1 MSRVAGHPGVVG
13 LRAVFEDD
21 KEVHLVMDLCEGG
34 ELFDEVVRLG
44 RLSERDAALI
54 FRQLASGVAFCHSR
68 GVLHRD
74 LKPENILLHRSAPSG
89 AVPAS
94 PAADSALAAPQSLES
109 RGLTAK
115 LADFGLSIALDNGR
129 MGYGTA
135 GSPFYMAPEVLT
147 GEYEY
152 AADVWSLGVIL
163 YIMLCGRPPFWGKTD
178 AAVYDAILR
187 GKLDFSGPAWAGS
200 SVEARSLIRCMLQSD
215 PRRRP
220 TAVKVLSHPWV
231 LLHLYGIRAVKQS
244 VVDSNADRRGEL
256 DDRAGSAAAEAPI
269 VTVVEV
275 GGDGGGGR
283 GGGLDAAAGN
293 ARRVSG
299 DGGSAEAEVG
309 GNAEGRDC
317 GRAEQ
322 NDGGG
327 GAAASADPPHRVRFM
342 QLQKFLRSCDESDY
356 SALTTCIPPFPRPSS
371 RSPILPPPPP
381 IPAPRFP
388 VSPSPFPFPISPSPL
403 SSSLHRFCP
412 SPQLFHVGKLV
423 KSQPRF
429 CPSLLAMS
437 AWDRSQFAAHSEK
450 RALQLG
456 AEEGG
461 GREWVGQFAA
471 HMDKR
476 ALQLGA
482 GGGREWAGQFAA
494 RTENRA
500 VQLGVR
506 SGGEWWCVG
515 EIVSWAGHH
524 LDGEGKKRA
533 LKMGAEEV

>member
-1 MSRVAGHPGVVG
+1 MILPLLPEVFNHCIQSGPKQFPSLPRRAPSEQGLTVPCLSKKLTTGLAVPAQRSQTLRAHSKRKAESTDASATEGPSAKHSCPSRLSTSSANFSVFDIPTGHLLDHFTLEPTVLGAGQYGTVRQCADRLTGQRFACKTIQKSRLVTDAARTEVRREVALMSRVAGHPGVVG

-187 GKLDFSGPAWAGS
+187 GKLDFSGPAWAGV

-244 VVDSNADRRGEL
+244 VV
-256 DDRAGSAAAEAPI
+256 GS
-269 VTVVEV
+269 
-275 GGDGGGGR
+275 
-283 GGGLDAAAGN
+283 
-293 ARRVSG
+293 
-299 DGGSAEAEVG
+299 EAESNKNHVAVS
-309 GNAEGRDC
+309 N
-317 GRAEQ
+317 
-322 NDGGG
+322 
-327 GAAASADPPHRVRFM
+327 GAAAS
-342 QLQKFLRSCDESDY
+342 
-356 SALTTCIPPFPRPSS
+356 
-371 RSPILPPPPP
+371 
-381 IPAPRFP
+381 PAA
-388 VSPSPFPFPISPSPL
+388 
-403 SSSLHRFCP
+403 
-412 SPQLFHVGKLV
+412 VG
-423 KSQPRF
+423 
-429 CPSLLAMS
+429 
-437 AWDRSQFAAHSEK
+437 AAAQ
-450 RALQLG
+450 RA
-456 AEEGG
+456 
-461 GREWVGQFAA
+461 AA
-471 HMDKR
+471 
-476 ALQLGA
+476 
-482 GGGREWAGQFAA
+482 
-494 RTENRA
+494 
-500 VQLGVR
+500 
-506 SGGEWWCVG
+506 C
-515 EIVSWAGHH
+515 
-524 LDGEGKKRA
+524 
-533 LKMGAEEV
+533 

>member
-1 MSRVAGHPGVVG
+1 MSRVASHPAVVG

-94 PAADSALAAPQSLES
+94 SAADPALAAPQSLES

-135 GSPFYMAPEVLT
+135 GSPFYMSPEVLT

-187 GKLDFSGPAWAGS
+187 GKLDFSGPAWAGV

-231 LLHLYGIRAVKQS
+231 LLHLYGIRSAIRKMRVANVTATSSQS
-244 VVDSNADRRGEL
+244 RDSNADRRGEL
-256 DDRAGSAAAEAPI
+256 DDRGGSAACAADELGR
-269 VTVVEV
+269 EGV
-275 GGDGGGGR
+275 GGG

-293 ARRVSG
+293 ARSG
-299 DGGSAEAEVG
+299 GGDRGSAEAEVG
-309 GNAEGRDC
+309 GNAVGRDC

-327 GAAASADPPHRVRFM
+327 GAAAPADPPHRVRFM

-356 SALTTCIPPFPRPSS
+356 SALTTCIPPFLDPLS
-371 RSPILPPPPP
+371 RSPIPPPPV
-381 IPAPRFP
+381 PAPRFP
-388 VSPSPFPFPISPSPL
+388 VSPFPFPIFPAPL
-403 SSSLHRFCP
+403 SSSLYRFCP
-412 SPQLFHVGKLV
+412 CS
-423 KSQPRF
+423 
-429 CPSLLAMS
+429 
-437 AWDRSQFAAHSEK
+437 
-450 RALQLG
+450 
-456 AEEGG
+456 
-461 GREWVGQFAA
+461 
-471 HMDKR
+471 
-476 ALQLGA
+476 
-482 GGGREWAGQFAA
+482 
-494 RTENRA
+494 
-500 VQLGVR
+500 
-506 SGGEWWCVG
+506 
-515 EIVSWAGHH
+515 
-524 LDGEGKKRA
+524 
-533 LKMGAEEV
+533 

>member
-187 GKLDFSGPAWAGS
+187 GKLDFSGPAWAGV

-231 LLHLYGIRAVKQS
+231 LLHL
-244 VVDSNADRRGEL
+244 
-256 DDRAGSAAAEAPI
+256 AAA
-269 VTVVEV
+269 VS
-275 GGDGGGGR
+275 R
-283 GGGLDAAAGN
+283 WQ
-293 ARRVSG
+293 AR
-299 DGGSAEAEVG
+299 EI
-309 GNAEGRDC
+309 
-317 GRAEQ
+317 
-322 NDGGG
+322 
-327 GAAASADPPHRVRFM
+327 AAS
-342 QLQKFLRSCDESDY
+342 S
-356 SALTTCIPPFPRPSS
+356 PPFSHSFPAP
-371 RSPILPPPPP
+371 PLPPPP
-381 IPAPRFP
+381 FP
-388 VSPSPFPFPISPSPL
+388 PPHFPPSHSPPFPPPPAALLSMSAWDRNLFVPFLPLFPPPRSPLPPSPL
-403 SSSLHRFCP
+403 PPFFRP
-412 SPQLFHVGKLV
+412 P
-423 KSQPRF
+423 PAA
-429 CPSLLAMS
+429 LLAMS

-456 AEEGG
+456 AEEVC
-461 GREWVGQFAA
+461 RPHGQESAA
-471 HMDKR
+471 
-476 ALQLGA
+476 A
-482 GGGREWAGQFAA
+482 GGGRRKVRERVRGWVGWGLEGRRGRPREGERVRGWA
-494 RTENRA
+494 
-500 VQLGVR
+500 
-506 SGGEWWCVG
+506 
-515 EIVSWAGHH
+515 
-524 LDGEGKKRA
+524 
-533 LKMGAEEV
+533 

>member
-187 GKLDFSGPAWAGS
+187 GKLDFSGPAWAGV

-244 VVDSNADRRGEL
+244 VVVL
-256 DDRAGSAAAEAPI
+256 LPPP
-269 VTVVEV
+269 
-275 GGDGGGGR
+275 
-283 GGGLDAAAGN
+283 
-293 ARRVSG
+293 
-299 DGGSAEAEVG
+299 
-309 GNAEGRDC
+309 
-317 GRAEQ
+317 
-322 NDGGG
+322 
-327 GAAASADPPHRVRFM
+327 ASATPFRHPLLPPASATPFRH
-342 QLQKFLRSCDESDY
+342 LRLP
-356 SALTTCIPPFPRPSS
+356 ANITTRTSNTATAVATVAATRRKPLRR
-371 RSPILPPPPP
+371 RSQPHTISFLPPPPLP
-381 IPAPRFP
+381 HIPLP
-388 VSPSPFPFPISPSPL
+388 PFLLLP
-403 SSSLHRFCP
+403 
-412 SPQLFHVGKLV
+412 PQLFHVGKLV
-423 KSQPRF
+423 KSQPVRPLSPTLSPLPPFPLPPSPLPTFPPPTLPPSPLPLQRF